1 MPLALAQ
8 RHFALAGRFA
18 LVAATLW
25 VARTMWKRVR
35 RNNVRLNEEEL
46 TLGNIFALLHNEIA
60 ALETRVDDMQTY
72 IDFLDE
78 HWNFIRELWNS
89 YPTLRPILHP
99 GEMEQSYTESGTA
112 HQAETSVARVYYVCF
127 NPSTNQMF
135 FRPTILSSQLG

>member
-25 VARTMWKRVR
+25 VASTMWKRVR
-35 RNNVRLNEEEL
+35 RSEAQLRWA
-46 TLGNIFALLHNEIA
+46 TLFDEGIAALHAEIA
-60 ALETRVDDMQTY
+60 ALETRVDEMQTY
-72 IDFLDE
+72 IDFVHV

-99 GEMEQSYTESGTA
+99 GEMEQSYVESGTA
-112 HQAETSVARVYYVCF
+112 QQAETAVARVYYVCF

-135 FRPTILSSQLG
+135 FRPAILSDQLG